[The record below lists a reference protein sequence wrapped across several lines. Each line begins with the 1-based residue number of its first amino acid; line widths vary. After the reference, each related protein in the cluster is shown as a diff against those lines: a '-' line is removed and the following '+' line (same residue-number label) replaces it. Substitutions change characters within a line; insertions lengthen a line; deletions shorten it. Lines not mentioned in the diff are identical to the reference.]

1 MNRNHAILLFIAILT
16 FPLISLFIPDSEPGT
31 VSSLD
36 GVELS
41 NISGQKFKFSGIF
54 TDKPTM
60 LVFWSV
66 TCATCIEEIPF
77 VARIH
82 NEYKDKVTVI
92 GIHPP
97 GFPLKKI
104 QRFFKRYKPPIPYMV
119 AIDDNSALLQTYQVT
134 VLPRTILIN
143 RQGKVLYDHLG
154 FETEKEKEIEN
165 EILSKL

>member
-1 MNRNHAILLFIAILT
+1 M
-16 FPLISLFIPDSEPGT
+16 
-31 VSSLD
+31 
-36 GVELS
+36 
-41 NISGQKFKFSGIF
+41 
-54 TDKPTM
+54 
-60 LVFWSV
+60 
-66 TCATCIEEIPF
+66 
-77 VARIH
+77 ARIH

>member
-16 FPLISLFIPDSEPGT
+16 FPLISLFIPDDQAGN

-36 GVELS
+36 GVELV
-41 NISGQKFKFSGIF
+41 NVTGQKFKFSGIF

-66 TCATCIEEIPF
+66 TCASCIEEIPF
-77 VARIH
+77 VSRMH
-82 NEYKDKVTVI
+82 DEYKDRLTVI

-97 GFPLKKI
+97 GYPAARI
-104 QRFFKRYKPPIPYMV
+104 QKFIRRYKPPIPYLV
-119 AIDDNSALLQTYQVT
+119 AIDESSSLIQKYQVT
-134 VLPRTILIN
+134 VLPRTIIIN

-154 FETEKEKEIEN
+154 YEPGHEKDMEN
-165 EILSKL
+165 AILAKL

>member
-41 NISGQKFKFSGIF
+41 NVTGQKFKFSGIF

-60 LVFWSV
+60 LVFWSI
-66 TCATCIEEIPF
+66 TCGTCIEEIPF
-77 VARIH
+77 VSRLH
-82 NEYKDKVTVI
+82 ETYKDRVTII

-97 GFPLKKI
+97 GRPLKKI
-104 QRFFKRYKPPIPYMV
+104 QGFLRKRKEPIPYML
-119 AIDDNSALLQTYQVT
+119 AIDENGELLKNYEVT

-143 RQGKVLYDHLG
+143 RQGQVLYDHLG
-154 FETEKEKEIEN
+154 YDPSQEKEIEDA
-165 EILSKL
+165 IVAKL

>member
-16 FPLISLFIPDSEPGT
+16 FPLISLFVPDSEPGT

-41 NISGQKFKFSGIF
+41 NITGQKFKFSGVF

-60 LVFWSV
+60 LVFWSI

-77 VARIH
+77 VSMMH
-82 NEYKDKVTVI
+82 QNHSDKLTVI

-97 GFPLKKI
+97 GYPLKKV

-119 AIDDNSALLQTYQVT
+119 AIDDNSALLQNYQVT
-134 VLPRTILIN
+134 VLPRTLLID
-143 RQGKVLYDHLG
+143 RQGQILYDHLG
-154 FETEKEKEIEN
+154 FEPGKEKEIEN